1 VPVGSGSAPAFAI
14 GPLAARLGVRM
25 SQSGPPSSSDSPDLE
40 SQASTA
46 SAAPESEEADRL
58 SQSAFERM
66 TAFET
71 VLIAGGVVLFLA
83 LLYQM
88 QVPVQEE
95 RFLTPPLVG
104 LAGALLLWPLRR
116 QKAARALLISGGVL
130 LLLWTIDKL
139 SRILVP
145 FAVVYLLAYLVN
157 PLVSRLKDRFRIP
170 RWASSLLIT
179 ALIVGVFA
187 LILLILIPG
196 VADQIEVLSDRLLK
210 GMDGLRSWLA
220 ASPIL
225 DTLAGT
231 GLIDKQEAL
240 QQIQALVQQ
249 QARRLPGAVENVA
262 SSLGSV
268 LGVVTLVALMP
279 VLLFYTLRDY
289 PRIQESLT
297 ELFPTAG
304 GRRDYL
310 VRGGSI
316 VGQYLRGQLMI
327 SSIAAFNVSL
337 LLFLF
342 DVPFWLLIGLM
353 AGLFNFIPQLGAI
366 LTMIIGGFVAFVL
379 GGWIEAAVTLLVLVG
394 QSFLEQSVL
403 TPNILSYQVGLHPLL
418 VLFSLLT
425 FGTFLG
431 VFGLLVAVPLTA
443 ILVTAYRAYRDELTL
458 ELGAYGGDG
467 NGGPTPSH

>member
-1 VPVGSGSAPAFAI
+1 
-14 GPLAARLGVRM
+14 
-25 SQSGPPSSSDSPDLE
+25 
-40 SQASTA
+40 
-46 SAAPESEEADRL
+46 
-58 SQSAFERM
+58 M

-88 QVPVQEE
+88 QVPAREDG
-95 RFLTPPLVG
+95 FLNPPLVG

-116 QKAARALLISGGVL
+116 QKAARALLVSGGVL

-145 FAVVYLLAYLVN
+145 FAGVYLLAYLLN
-157 PLVSRLKDRFRIP
+157 PLVRHLRERVRIP

-179 ALIVGVFA
+179 GAAVGTFA
-187 LILLILIPG
+187 LIILILAPN
-196 VADQIEVLSDRLLK
+196 VAGQIEVLSDRLVK
-210 GMDGLRSWLA
+210 GVDGLRSWLA
-220 ASPIL
+220 ASSLL
-225 DTLAGT
+225 DTLAST
-231 GLIDKQEAL
+231 GLIDKQDAL
-240 QQIQALVQQ
+240 QQLQSLVQQ
-249 QARRLPGAVENVA
+249 QARRLPSAVENVA

-268 LGVVTLVALMP
+268 LGIVTLVALVP

-289 PRIQESLT
+289 PDIQESLT

-310 VRGGSI
+310 VQAGSI

-342 DVPFWLLIGLM
+342 DVPFWLLIGLT
-353 AGLFNFIPQLGAI
+353 AGLLNFIPQLGAI
-366 LTMIIGGFVAFVL
+366 ITMIVGGLVAFIL
-379 GGWIEAAVTLLVLVG
+379 GGWIKAAVTLLVLLG

-431 VFGLLVAVPLTA
+431 IFGLLIAVPLTA
-443 ILVTAYRAYRDELTL
+443 ILITAYRAYREELVL
-458 ELGAYGGDG
+458 ELGEYGGETG
-467 NGGPTPSH
+467 TPDKAPPP

>member
-1 VPVGSGSAPAFAI
+1 
-14 GPLAARLGVRM
+14 M
-25 SQSGPPSSSDSPDLE
+25 SQSGPPSHPDPPD
-40 SQASTA
+40 A
-46 SAAPESEEADRL
+46 ESESSERQHAEESEAPMGGLAR
-58 SQSAFERM
+58 SAFERM

-88 QVPVQEE
+88 QMPAQEGG
-95 RFLTPPLVG
+95 FLNPPLVG
-104 LAGALLLWPLRR
+104 LAGALLLWPLRQ
-116 QKAARALLISGGVL
+116 QKAARALLVSGGVL

-139 SRILVP
+139 SRILIP
-145 FAVVYLLAYLVN
+145 FAGVYLLAYLLN
-157 PLVSRLKDRFRIP
+157 PLVRTFRDRFRIP
-170 RWASSLLIT
+170 RWVSSLFIT
-179 ALIVGVFA
+179 GAVVGTFA
-187 LILLILIPG
+187 LVIFILAPN
-196 VADQIEVLSDRLLK
+196 VAGQIEVLSDRLVK
-210 GMDGLRSWLA
+210 GVDGLRSWLA
-220 ASPIL
+220 ASSVL
-225 DTLAGT
+225 DTLAST

-240 QQIQALVQQ
+240 QQLQALVQQ
-249 QARRLPGAVENVA
+249 QARRLPSAVENVA

-268 LGVVTLVALMP
+268 LGIATLVALVP

-289 PRIQESLT
+289 PYIQESLT

-310 VRGGSI
+310 VQAGSI

-342 DVPFWLLIGLM
+342 DVPFWLLIGLT
-353 AGLFNFIPQLGAI
+353 AGLLNFIPQLGAI
-366 LTMIIGGFVAFVL
+366 ITMIVGGFVAFIL
-379 GGWIEAAVTLLVLVG
+379 GGWLKAAVTILVLVG

-431 VFGLLVAVPLTA
+431 VFGLLIAVPLTA
-443 ILVTAYRAYRDELTL
+443 ILITAYRAYREELTL
-458 ELGAYGGDG
+458 ELGDYGRD
-467 NGGPTPSH
+467 PDTTSATDAA

>member
-1 VPVGSGSAPAFAI
+1 
-14 GPLAARLGVRM
+14 M
-25 SQSGPPSSSDSPDLE
+25 SSRRPPPSPPPDSPDAE
-40 SQASTA
+40 SGSDGGSLT
-46 SAAPESEEADRL
+46 R
-58 SQSAFERM
+58 SAFERM

-88 QVPVQEE
+88 QVPTREDG
-95 RFLTPPLVG
+95 FLNPPLVG

-116 QKAARALLISGGVL
+116 QKAARALLVSGGVL

-145 FAVVYLLAYLVN
+145 FAGVYLLAYLLN
-157 PLVSRLKDRFRIP
+157 PLVRRLRERVRIP

-179 ALIVGVFA
+179 GAAVGTFA
-187 LILLILIPG
+187 LIIFILAPN
-196 VADQIEVLSDRLLK
+196 VAGQIEVLSDRLVK
-210 GMDGLRSWLA
+210 GVDGLRSWLA
-220 ASPIL
+220 ASSLL
-225 DTLAGT
+225 DTLAST
-231 GLIDKQEAL
+231 GLIDKQDAL
-240 QQIQALVQQ
+240 QQLQSLVQQ
-249 QARRLPGAVENVA
+249 QARRLPSAVENVA

-268 LGVVTLVALMP
+268 LGIVTLVALVP

-289 PRIQESLT
+289 PDIQESLT

-310 VRGGSI
+310 VQAGSI

-342 DVPFWLLIGLM
+342 DVPFWLLIGLT
-353 AGLFNFIPQLGAI
+353 AGLLNFIPQLGAI
-366 LTMIIGGFVAFVL
+366 ITMIVGGLVAFIL
-379 GGWIEAAVTLLVLVG
+379 GGWIKAVVTLLVLFG

-431 VFGLLVAVPLTA
+431 IFGLLIAVPLTA
-443 ILVTAYRAYRDELTL
+443 ILITAYRAYREELVL
-458 ELGAYGGDG
+458 ELGEYGGETGTRDEA
-467 NGGPTPSH
+467 PPV

>member
-1 VPVGSGSAPAFAI
+1 
-14 GPLAARLGVRM
+14 M
-25 SQSGPPSSSDSPDLE
+25 SSRPSPPSSPRTDPPD
-40 SQASTA
+40 A
-46 SAAPESEEADRL
+46 ESESSGRQHAEESEAPMGGL
-58 SQSAFERM
+58 AQSAFERM

-88 QVPVQEE
+88 QMPTQEGG
-95 RFLTPPLVG
+95 FLNPPLVG
-104 LAGALLLWPLRR
+104 LAGALLLWPLRQ

-130 LLLWTIDKL
+130 LLLWTINKL

-145 FAVVYLLAYLVN
+145 FAGVYLLAYLLN
-157 PLVSRLKDRFRIP
+157 PLVRTFRERVRVP
-170 RWASSLLIT
+170 RWVSSLFIT
-179 ALIVGVFA
+179 GVVVGTFA
-187 LILLILIPG
+187 LVILILAPN
-196 VADQIEVLSDRLLK
+196 VAGQIEVLSDRLVK
-210 GMDGLRSWLA
+210 GVDGLRSWLA
-220 ASPIL
+220 ASSVL
-225 DTLAGT
+225 DTLAST

-240 QQIQALVQQ
+240 QQLQALVQQ
-249 QARRLPGAVENVA
+249 QARRLPSAVENVA

-268 LGVVTLVALMP
+268 LGIATLVALVP

-289 PRIQESLT
+289 PYIQESLT

-310 VRGGSI
+310 VQAGSI

-342 DVPFWLLIGLM
+342 DVPFWLLIGLT
-353 AGLFNFIPQLGAI
+353 AGLLNFIPQLGAI
-366 LTMIIGGFVAFVL
+366 ITMIVGGFVAFIL
-379 GGWIEAAVTLLVLVG
+379 GGWIKALITILVLIG

-431 VFGLLVAVPLTA
+431 VFGLLIAVPLTA
-443 ILVTAYRAYRDELTL
+443 ILITAYRAYREELTL
-458 ELGAYGGDG
+458 ELGDYGRD
-467 NGGPTPSH
+467 PDTASAPDTA

>member
-1 VPVGSGSAPAFAI
+1 
-14 GPLAARLGVRM
+14 M
-25 SQSGPPSSSDSPDLE
+25 SSRPSPPSSGSDPPD
-40 SQASTA
+40 T
-46 SAAPESEEADRL
+46 APESPDRSSAEASDSGENPDQAARSL
-58 SQSAFERM
+58 ARSAFERM

-71 VLIAGGVVLFLA
+71 VLIAGGVVLFLV

-88 QVPVQEE
+88 QVPTQEE
-95 RFLTPPLVG
+95 SFLNPPLVG

-139 SRILVP
+139 SRVLVP
-145 FAVVYLLAYLVN
+145 FAAVYLLAYLLN
-157 PLVSRLKDRFRIP
+157 PLVQALRERFRVP

-179 ALIVGVFA
+179 GVAVGTFA
-187 LILLILIPG
+187 LIILILAPN
-196 VADQIEVLSDRLLK
+196 VAGQVEVLSDRLVK
-210 GMDGLRSWLA
+210 GVDGLRSWLA
-220 ASPIL
+220 TSSVL
-225 DTLAGT
+225 DTLAST

-240 QQIQALVQQ
+240 QQLQALVQK
-249 QARRLPGAVENVA
+249 QAGRLPSAVENVA

-268 LGVVTLVALMP
+268 LGIVTLVALVP

-289 PRIQESLT
+289 PSIQESLT

-310 VRGGSI
+310 VQAGSI

-342 DVPFWLLIGLM
+342 DVPFWLLIGLT
-353 AGLFNFIPQLGAI
+353 AGLLNFIPQLGAI
-366 LTMIIGGFVAFVL
+366 ITMVVGGFVAFIL
-379 GGWIEAAVTLLVLVG
+379 GGWIKAVITLLVLLG

-431 VFGLLVAVPLTA
+431 VFGLFIAVPLTA
-443 ILVTAYRAYRDELTL
+443 ILITAYRAYREELTL
-458 ELGAYGGDG
+458 ELGEYGGETSAPDDV
-467 NGGPTPSH
+467 PSA

>member
-1 VPVGSGSAPAFAI
+1 
-14 GPLAARLGVRM
+14 
-25 SQSGPPSSSDSPDLE
+25 
-40 SQASTA
+40 
-46 SAAPESEEADRL
+46 
-58 SQSAFERM
+58 M

-88 QVPVQEE
+88 QMPTQEGG
-95 RFLTPPLVG
+95 FLNPPLVG
-104 LAGALLLWPLRR
+104 LAGALLLWPLRQ

-130 LLLWTIDKL
+130 LLLWTINKL

-145 FAVVYLLAYLVN
+145 FAGVYLLAYLLN
-157 PLVSRLKDRFRIP
+157 PLVRTFRERVRVP
-170 RWASSLLIT
+170 RWVSSLFIT
-179 ALIVGVFA
+179 GVVVGTFA
-187 LILLILIPG
+187 LVILILAPN
-196 VADQIEVLSDRLLK
+196 VAGQIEVLSDRLVK
-210 GMDGLRSWLA
+210 GVDGLRSWLA
-220 ASPIL
+220 ASSVL
-225 DTLAGT
+225 DTLAST

-240 QQIQALVQQ
+240 QQLQALVQQ
-249 QARRLPGAVENVA
+249 QARRLPSAVENVA

-268 LGVVTLVALMP
+268 LGIATLVALVP

-289 PRIQESLT
+289 PYIQESLT

-310 VRGGSI
+310 VQAGSI

-342 DVPFWLLIGLM
+342 DVPFWLLIGLT
-353 AGLFNFIPQLGAI
+353 AGLLNFIPQLGAI
-366 LTMIIGGFVAFVL
+366 ITMIVGGFVAFIL
-379 GGWIEAAVTLLVLVG
+379 GGWIKALITILVLIG

-431 VFGLLVAVPLTA
+431 VFGLLIAVPLTA
-443 ILVTAYRAYRDELTL
+443 ILITAYRAYREELTL
-458 ELGAYGGDG
+458 ELGDYGRD
-467 NGGPTPSH
+467 PDTASAPDTA

>member
-1 VPVGSGSAPAFAI
+1 MASS
-14 GPLAARLGVRM
+14 
-25 SQSGPPSSSDSPDLE
+25 SSPSSSQPTDPTEAE
-40 SQASTA
+40 SGPSV
-46 SAAPESEEADRL
+46 SPESEAASDEKDL
-58 SQSAFERM
+58 SQSVFERI

-88 QVPVQEE
+88 QVPTQEDS
-95 RFLTPPLVG
+95 FLNPPLVG

-139 SRILVP
+139 SRVLIP
-145 FAVVYLLAYLVN
+145 FASVYLLAYLLN
-157 PLVSRLKDRFRIP
+157 PVVKQLRERGGLP
-170 RWASSLLIT
+170 RWVSSFLIT
-179 ALIVGVFA
+179 GLVVGSFA
-187 LILLILIPG
+187 LIIFILAPSVAGQLEGLSNRLVEG
-196 VADQIEVLSDRLLK
+196 V
-210 GMDGLRSWLA
+210 DGFRSWLA
-220 ASPIL
+220 GSIVL
-225 DTLAGT
+225 DTLESS
-231 GLIDKQEAL
+231 GLIEKKEAL
-240 QQIQALVQQ
+240 QQIQALLQQ
-249 QARRLPGAVENVA
+249 QARRLPSAVENVA

-268 LGVVTLVALMP
+268 LGIVTLVALVP

-289 PRIQESLT
+289 PDIQDGLT

-310 VRGGSI
+310 VQAGSI

-327 SSIAAFNVSL
+327 SSIAAFNVSV

-353 AGLFNFIPQLGAI
+353 GGLLNFIPQLGAI
-366 LTMIIGGFVAFVL
+366 LTMILGGFVAFVL
-379 GGWIEAAVTLLVLVG
+379 GGWLKALITILVLLG

-425 FGTFLG
+425 FGTFFG
-431 VFGLLVAVPLTA
+431 IIGLLVAVPLTA

-458 ELGAYGGDG
+458 ELGDYGTANG
-467 NGGPTPSH
+467 NDAS